1 MDWREESGGG
11 VDVEMEEDDE
21 DGVEDEEEKS
31 VNSDGLADGVEAPEF
46 DKVVL
51 TSKESTNRAIEKSEV
66 LSVQIYGLCNVKAIG
81 DGSCVMVASLRLR
94 GGGDGLLLEIVLG

>member
-1 MDWREESGGG
+1 MDWREESGGS

-31 VNSDGLADGVEAPEF
+31 VNSDGLAVGVEAPKF

-51 TSKESTNRAIEKSEV
+51 TR
-66 LSVQIYGLCNVKAIG
+66 Y
-81 DGSCVMVASLRLR
+81 
-94 GGGDGLLLEIVLG
+94 LEQQPRCKHHEQHHCY